1 MELLDVPVEMLREAD
16 WNANEAGEG
25 TLRRLGVSLQRFGVV
40 VPLVVRSAGD
50 AYEVLS
56 GNQRLRV
63 LREQG
68 AATVPCVEVQADDA
82 RARLLAQTLNRV
94 HGEDDLNKKAALVKD
109 ILATMSAEEAA
120 AVLPDSAEALRGL
133 ASIREANPVS
143 LAEQVT
149 GWAAVERAKAEAG
162 LHVTSFSLSSDQKDA
177 VERAVALMLP
187 RLGTTEAPN
196 RRGVALAELC
206 TEWAAGR
213 GCAPLPSPRRGRRQ
227 AVSPQPTPRRRGG
240 QVVPVSPQPT
250 QEGESNG

>member
-1 MELLDVPVEMLREAD
+1 MELLDVPVDMLRPAQ
-16 WNANEAGEG
+16 WNVNECDEG
-25 TLRRLGVSLQRFGVV
+25 TLRRLGASLQRFGVV
-40 VPLVVRSAGD
+40 VPLVVRSVGD

-68 AATVPCVEVQADDA
+68 AATAPCVEVQADDA
-82 RARLLAQTLNRV
+82 RARLLAQTLNRL

-109 ILATMSAEEAA
+109 VLDAMSAEEAA

-133 ASIREANPVS
+133 ASIREANPAS

-149 GWAAVERAKAEAG
+149 GWAAVQHAKAEAG
-162 LHVTSFSLSSDQKDA
+162 LHVTSFSLSTDQKDA
-177 VERAVALMLP
+177 VERSVGLMLP
-187 RLGTTEAPN
+187 RLGTTDAPN

-213 GCAPLPSPRRGRRQ
+213 GCTPQPKPRWGGRK
-227 AVSPQPTPRRRGG
+227 AVSPQPTQPGRWG
-240 QVVPVSPQPT
+240 QVPPVSPEPT
-250 QEGESNG
+250 QGGDSDG

>member
-1 MELLDVPVEMLREAD
+1 MEILEVPVDLLREAP
-16 WNANEAGEG
+16 WNPNEADEA
-25 TLRRLGVSLQRFGVV
+25 TLRRLGVSLQRFGIV
-40 VPLVVRSAGD
+40 VPLVVRSLGD

-68 AATVPCVEVQADDA
+68 AATIPCVEIQADDA

-109 ILATMSAEEAA
+109 ILAAMTAEEVAT
-120 AVLPDSAEALRGL
+120 VLPDSVEALRGL
-133 ASIREANPVS
+133 ASIREANPAS
-143 LAEQVT
+143 LAKQVT
-149 GWAAVERAKAEAG
+149 GWAAVQHAKAEAG
-162 LHVTSFSLSSDQKDA
+162 LHVTSFSLSTDQKDA
-177 VERAVALMLP
+177 VERAVGLMLP

-213 GCAPLPSPRRGRRQ
+213 GCTPQPKPRRRGRK
-227 AVSPQPTPRRRGG
+227 AVSPQPTQPGRSGP
-240 QVVPVSPQPT
+240 VAPVSAEPT
-250 QEGESNG
+250 QGGDSDG